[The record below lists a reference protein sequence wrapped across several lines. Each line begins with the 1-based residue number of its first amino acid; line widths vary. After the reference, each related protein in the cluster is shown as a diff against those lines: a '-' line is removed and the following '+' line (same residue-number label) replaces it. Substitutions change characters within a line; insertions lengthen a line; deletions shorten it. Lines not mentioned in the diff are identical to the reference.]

1 MRGTVE
7 EIKDRLDIV
16 EVIGAYTK
24 LEKAG
29 ANFKAKCP
37 FHNEKTPSFIVSP
50 NRGTY
55 YCFGCGAKGDMF
67 TFVENMEGTDFRGA
81 LKMLAEKAGVEIK
94 FEKGESKTEK
104 DKLYSALEEATNFFE
119 SELENNTEAV
129 NYLISRGVSKDSIK
143 NWRIGYAP
151 LEWRALYSY
160 LLGKGFTKDL
170 LLKVGLI
177 KNPPEDSKK
186 DAYDVFRGRI
196 IFPLSDP
203 SGKVIAFSGRAL
215 QTDTNPKY
223 LNSPD
228 TVLFNKSEILYGL
241 DKAKGEIRKK
251 NFAVLV
257 EGQLDLV
264 LSHQAGVLNT
274 VASSG
279 TAFTIHHLK
288 RLERLSPRIILAFDG
303 DNAGRIAQE
312 KSAILGLMLGMDVK
326 SARLTDGKDPAD
338 LIRDNP
344 NTWKTVLRDSKNII
358 EDLLDFILLK
368 EKDSRKIGKLVEKKL
383 LPLVILLASSIEKS
397 HFISLIAKRTGIRE
411 EILWEDLKR
420 TKAPISP
427 EIPSSDEIRGE
438 ITNNRPPRKS
448 NIEKRLVGIVF
459 WQKTLPNPMLD
470 VDSLENQIR
479 TIVGDSYYLTLVESM
494 TIEKESLI
502 FEAESYFTNE
512 ENLRKEVI
520 ELLENLTDDILREEL
535 SVLIIELSQA
545 ELNKNDD
552 QISELGKKIES
563 VYMRM
568 RDLEGKKKVV

>member
-67 TFVENMEGTDFRGA
+67 TFVESMEGTDFRGA
-81 LKMLAEKAGVEIK
+81 LKLLAEKAGVEIK
-94 FEKGESKTEK
+94 FEKSESKTEK
-104 DKLYSALEEATNFFE
+104 DKLYAALEEATSFFE
-119 SELENNTEAV
+119 NELENNKEA
-129 NYLISRGVSKDSIK
+129 NDYLISRGVNAESIK

-151 LEWRALYSY
+151 EEWRALYSH
-160 LLGKGFTKDL
+160 LLERGFSKEL
-170 LLKVGLI
+170 MLKAGLI
-177 KNPPEDSKK
+177 KNPPEDTKK

-215 QTDTNPKY
+215 KPDTNPKY

-228 TVLFNKSEILYGL
+228 TILFNKSEILYGL

-251 NFAVLV
+251 NYGVLV

-264 LSHQAGVLNT
+264 LSHQVGIINT

-312 KSAILGLMLGMDVK
+312 KSAILGLLIGMEVK
-326 SARLTDGKDPAD
+326 ATRLPEGSDPAD
-338 LIRDNP
+338 LIKKDP
-344 NTWKTVLRDSKNII
+344 NQWKMILRDSKHII
-358 EDLLDFILLK
+358 EELLDFILEK
-368 EKDSRKIGKLVEKKL
+368 EKDSRKAGKLVEKKI
-383 LPLVILLASSIEKS
+383 LPLIILLGSAIERS
-397 HFISLIAKRTGIRE
+397 HFVSLVAKRTGIRE
-411 EILWEDLKR
+411 EILWEDLKK
-420 TKAPISP
+420 TKAPVSP
-427 EIPSSDEIRGE
+427 EMPSSDEIRGE
-438 ITNNRPPRKS
+438 VKNKRPPRKS
-448 NIEKRLVGIVF
+448 NIEKRLVGIIF
-459 WQKTLPNPMLD
+459 WQKSLPGPMLD
-470 VDSLENQIR
+470 VDSLENQMK
-479 TIVGDSYYLTLVESM
+479 TIVGDSYYGSLIETLN
-494 TIEKESLI
+494 IEKESLM
-502 FEAESYFTNE
+502 FEAESYFTNP
-512 ENLRKEVI
+512 ENLQKEVT
-520 ELLENLTDDILREEL
+520 ELLENLTDDLLREEL
-535 SVLIIELSQA
+535 SALIIELSQA
-545 ELNKNDD
+545 EIGKDEEK
-552 QISELGKKIES
+552 IKELGQKVES
-563 VYMRM
+563 VYVRM

>member
-55 YCFGCGAKGDMF
+55 YCFGCGAKGDIF
-67 TFVENMEGTDFRGA
+67 TFVETMEGTDFRGA

-94 FEKGESKTEK
+94 FQKGESKTEK
-104 DKLYSALEEATNFFE
+104 DKLYSALEEATKFFE
-119 SELENNTEAV
+119 EELENNSEAV
-129 NYLISRGVSKDSIK
+129 NYLISRGVNKESIK

-151 LEWRALYSY
+151 DEWRASYSF
-160 LLGKGFTKDL
+160 LLGKGFSKEL
-170 LLKVGLI
+170 LLKAGLI
-177 KNPPEDSKK
+177 KNPPEDSRKE
-186 DAYDVFRGRI
+186 AYDVFRGRI
-196 IFPLSDP
+196 IFPLFDP

-215 QTDTNPKY
+215 KSDTAPKY

-228 TVLFNKSEILYGL
+228 TILFNKKEILYGL

-251 NFAVLV
+251 NYGVLV

-264 LSHQAGVLNT
+264 LSHQVGVLNT

-303 DNAGRIAQE
+303 DSAGRIAQE
-312 KSAILGLMLGMDVK
+312 KSAILGLMIGMDVK
-326 SARLTDGKDPAD
+326 AARLPEGSDPAELVKTD
-338 LIRDNP
+338 P
-344 NTWKTVLRDSKNII
+344 NKWKNVLRDSKHII
-358 EDLLDFILLK
+358 EDLLDFILEK
-368 EKDSRKIGKLVEKKL
+368 EKDARKIGKLVEKKL
-383 LPLVILLASSIEKS
+383 LPLIILLSSSIERS
-397 HFISLIAKRTGIRE
+397 HFVSMIAKRTGIRE
-411 EILWEDLKR
+411 EVLWEDLKK
-420 TKAPISP
+420 TKVPVSP

-438 ITNNRPPRKS
+438 IKNKRPPRKS
-448 NIEKRLVGIVF
+448 NIEKRLVGIIF
-459 WQKTLPNPMLD
+459 WQKTLPSPMLD
-470 VDSLENQIR
+470 VDSLENQMR
-479 TIVGDSYYLTLVESM
+479 KTVGDTYYSTLIESM

-512 ENLRKEVI
+512 DNLKKEVT
-520 ELLENLTDDILREEL
+520 ELLDNLTDDMLREEL
-535 SVLIIELSQA
+535 SALIIELSQA
-545 ELNKNDD
+545 EVHKDEEK
-552 QISELGKKIES
+552 ISELGKKIES
-563 VYMRM
+563 VYVRM